1 MNFFKRQYR
10 VIVAARVNKNS
21 TDLDI
26 EYEPE
31 VKRPFSFKW
40 RTMTGESYSTEYRA
54 WEIIEQVMKLPKP
67 ITYEEYK
74 KSR

>member
-10 VIVAARVNKNS
+10 VIVVGRVNKNR
-21 TDLDI
+21 TALEI

-40 RTMTGESYSTEYRA
+40 RTMTGESYLDEYRA

-67 ITYEEYK
+67 ITYEQYK
-74 KSR
+74 KNR